1 MEEPMK
7 TTRLPQTDSIS
18 ALAEFWDTHDIT
30 DFFDELEEVTTPI
43 FERTGNDETV
53 VSLRLPHEDLVI
65 LQQMARERGMEQT
78 ALLREWIRER
88 LRAA

>member
-1 MEEPMK
+1 MK

-30 DFFDELEEVTTPI
+30 DFLDELEEVTIPV
-43 FERTGNDETV
+43 FERTGKDEAV
-53 VSLRLPHEDLVI
+53 VSILLPQEDLVL
-65 LQQMARERGMEQT
+65 LQELARKRGVEQT
-78 ALLREWIRER
+78 ALLREWVREK

>member
-30 DFFDELEEVTTPI
+30 DFLDELEEVTIPV
-43 FERTGNDETV
+43 FERTGKDEAV
-53 VSLRLPHEDLVI
+53 VSILLPQEDLVL
-65 LQQMARERGMEQT
+65 LQELARKRGVEQT
-78 ALLREWIRER
+78 ALLREWVREK